1 MVFGLFKSRP
11 EKDLD
16 KIVEKI
22 SVASDKF
29 VKCADYLIQVTQ
41 YINSNIQALNKQ
53 FEEIRKE
60 LEETN
65 THLSEYVKNMDKLQP
80 IGLNEVSTQLD
91 TIINILNEI
100 AHSQAFDGM
109 AFFTDFSHSLQDIRD
124 EIRDLKYTMP
134 RSY

>member
-1 MVFGLFKSRP
+1 MMFWKSRP
-11 EKDLD
+11 ERDLD

-29 VKCADYLIQVTQ
+29 VKCADYLIQATQ
-41 YINSNIQALNKQ
+41 YINNNVQSINKQ

-60 LEETN
+60 LKETN
-65 THLSEYVKNMDKLQP
+65 THLGEYVKNIDKLQP

-91 TIINILNEI
+91 TIAGILNEI

-109 AFFTDFSHSLQDIRD
+109 AFFTDFSHSLEDIRD
-124 EIRDLKYTMP
+124 EIRNLKYELN
-134 RSY
+134 R

>member
-1 MVFGLFKSRP
+1 MVWFRSKP

-41 YINSNIQALNKQ
+41 YINSNVQALNKQ

-60 LEETN
+60 LKETN

-80 IGLNEVSTQLD
+80 IGLGEVTGVLDEILSTLK
-91 TIINILNEI
+91 EI
-100 AHSQAFDGM
+100 EHSQAFDGM
-109 AFFTDFSHSLQDIRD
+109 AFFTDFSHSLEDIRD
-124 EIRDLKYTMP
+124 EIRNLKYELN
-134 RSY
+134 R